1 MSTVYD
7 SFYEEYMSDPAI
19 DRKVTDFKKFLNVF
33 SNYVEQLAPKFPISK
48 SGFIMSRYITPLSN
62 GLMLDLSNDRNDD
75 DTIKTE
81 KYINDPNFVFF
92 TRAAI
97 KHGFLIDKNA
107 PWRIVADLGS
117 EAMQKYMQSYNLSL
131 DNLFTEAY
139 NSVYE
144 NEIDLIKIY
153 LLQFYNS
160 YVSANPEIQIVKSD
174 EKHNQNLSTTIYKR
188 VQIEDTY
195 TEKLGKEYWMKYY
208 TFIRGKELD
217 RTWKQITFDNLIKTA
232 SQIMKYQ
239 NYDKA
244 IKYLNR
250 RLRNNNLKI
259 IPLTG
264 RDLNDILKINNLNT
278 TSKPTFKIY

>member
-1 MSTVYD
+1 
-7 SFYEEYMSDPAI
+7 
-19 DRKVTDFKKFLNVF
+19 
-33 SNYVEQLAPKFPISK
+33 
-48 SGFIMSRYITPLSN
+48 
-62 GLMLDLSNDRNDD
+62 
-75 DTIKTE
+75 
-81 KYINDPNFVFF
+81 
-92 TRAAI
+92 
-97 KHGFLIDKNA
+97 
-107 PWRIVADLGS
+107 
-117 EAMQKYMQSYNLSL
+117 
-131 DNLFTEAY
+131 
-139 NSVYE
+139 
-144 NEIDLIKIY
+144 
-153 LLQFYNS
+153 
-160 YVSANPEIQIVKSD
+160 
-174 EKHNQNLSTTIYKR
+174 
-188 VQIEDTY
+188 
-195 TEKLGKEYWMKYY
+195 MKYY